1 MSESTTTEEST
12 MNPET
17 TTGMTGS
24 LMAMMLM
31 LQGMSSQRLDE
42 ILARQPIKDNQRES
56 HLNTMAAIQS
66 QYEVTLPEAFAAAKM
81 AQSWGPGDNAAH
93 NAAAITPNLQFQVK
107 PA

>member
-1 MSESTTTEEST
+1 MPESTTTEET

-17 TTGMTGS
+17 ATGMTGQ

-81 AQSWGPGDNAAH
+81 AQSWNPGDAAQT
-93 NAAAITPNLQFQVK
+93 NLAANTPTFKLV
-107 PA
+107 AA

>member
-1 MSESTTTEEST
+1 MPESTTTEGST
-12 MNPET
+12 MNPDT
-17 TTGMTGS
+17 ATGMGGQ

-81 AQSWGPGDNAAH
+81 AQSWGPGDAVQANLAAG
-93 NAAAITPNLQFQVK
+93 TPIQFNLK